1 MRRTDSHTDLLQFP
15 LVLCP
20 PRAAGSQRSCM
31 LCFPFRVCT
40 RELAIFLLDSSVSC
54 CELSSTISFLRLS
67 APLCPLHTAGLG
79 GRGEPAQESR
89 LESIPR
95 SQVLA
100 LQPGGDCPKLMS
112 LSTPLQPANSL
123 PDCSRTEALLSPP
136 PTVWLLLF
144 VPVTETSGTPVRG
157 AKEFTVPG
165 GRAS

>member
-1 MRRTDSHTDLLQFP
+1 MRRTDSHRDLLQFP
-15 LVLCP
+15 RVLCP
-20 PRAAGSQRSCM
+20 PRAVGSQRSCT

-40 RELAIFLLDSSVSC
+40 RQLATFLQDSSVSSC
-54 CELSSTISFLRLS
+54 DLSSSISSLSLS
-67 APLCPLHTAGLG
+67 APLSPLHTAGLDG
-79 GRGEPAQESR
+79 WGEPAQESR
-89 LESIPR
+89 LELIPR

-123 PDCSRTEALLSPP
+123 PDCSRTEAPLSPP
-136 PTVWLLLF
+136 PTVWLLRF

-157 AKEFTVPG
+157 AKEFTGPG